1 MQKIN
6 KINQY
11 LLERYPN
18 IWNTR
23 IVWMLLLGLIIHLI
37 FFFIGFVS
45 HSSPGTLQHTMAVD
59 DYFTSGLIFVHVIIS
74 VLMIVGWLVFMLKNN
89 AFKNFYPSSGKK
101 LFFEFIQYFIIIF
114 VSTTFYFSYM
124 SGFKVFINYKYDDEK
139 MEKNI
144 GLINRVSPF
153 LSQELELY
161 TLENRIY
168 PKVFSDYYC
177 ETDINKIDKNQKYF
191 VYHDRVYQFYS
202 LYEKTATKKNRIGGF
217 EYPKQEKQNR
227 VSLAYYEDSTDGKK
241 RTYHFKK
248 QVEDLSAYIK
258 STLPSYYNYSNVFYD
273 VKNNPS
279 TNYRRYRYD
288 NEMSNAEDKDALKQQ
303 QIFINEN
310 TSKILDGKNP
320 KELEKLLQDFLNVSK
335 EFDIRNNLNAK
346 DWTAMV
352 YHPDNFEVKSFIK
365 KFIPIKG
372 QEYDPNKSQDGYYNG
387 DTDISVDSAAVG
399 PDNYLNENGEIVKD
413 TVNVKDFNPNI
424 DNEVSPADYFKKNI
438 TEYYY
443 YTADLK
449 NLLENVDAVKT
460 KDFFTETIHIC
471 IWIAFSLAAF
481 IFGFRVTNLRSLL
494 FSVVSSGVLILAVT
508 LFCVVAAFVFNVNSR
523 FFVFYT
529 VLIVGIIILLI
540 PFLMLKRVSK
550 LVSSIL
556 MLMTINAFPLL
567 IWLILGIINEYQ
579 TADCRIAT
587 ELAGTYT
594 VCKGLFEDLGILL
607 SYLILIC
614 SLVFLYFYTSFI
626 KKWKALPE

>member
-1 MQKIN
+1 
-6 KINQY
+6 
-11 LLERYPN
+11 
-18 IWNTR
+18 
-23 IVWMLLLGLIIHLI
+23 
-37 FFFIGFVS
+37 
-45 HSSPGTLQHTMAVD
+45 MAVD

-74 VLMIVGWLVFMLKNN
+74 VLMVVGWLVFMLKNN
-89 AFKNFYPSSGKK
+89 AFKSFYPTSGRK
-101 LFFEFIQYFIIIF
+101 LFFEFVQYFIIIF

-124 SGFKVFINYKYDDEK
+124 SGFKIFINYKYNDEK

-144 GLINRVSPF
+144 SLINRTNPF

-161 TLENRIY
+161 TLENRTY

-191 VYHDRVYQFYS
+191 VYHDHVYQFYS
-202 LYEKTATKKNRIGGF
+202 LYKKVLKGKNKNGGFLFPKDEEKNRAD
-217 EYPKQEKQNR
+217 
-227 VSLAYYEDSTDGKK
+227 LAYFENSTDFKS
-241 RTYHFKK
+241 RTYYFKDK
-248 QVEDLSAYIK
+248 VQDLSAYIK
-258 STLPSYYNYSNVFYD
+258 SSAPSYYNYSTVFYD

-279 TNYRRYRYD
+279 ANYRKYRYN
-288 NEMSNAEDKDALKQQ
+288 NEISNVGDKDELKKQ

-310 TSKILDGKNP
+310 TAKILDGKNP

-352 YHPDNFEVKSFIK
+352 YHPEGFEVRSFIK
-365 KFIPIKG
+365 KFIPVKG
-372 QEYDPNKSQDGYYNG
+372 QEYDPNKAQDGYYN
-387 DTDISVDSAAVG
+387 DVSYVDVDSAAA
-399 PDNYLNENGEIVKD
+399 DNYLNENGEIMKD
-413 TVNVKDFNPNI
+413 TVSSKDFNPNI
-424 DNEVSPADYFKKNI
+424 DKEVSPADYFKKNI
-438 TEYYY
+438 TGYYY

-460 KDFFTETIHIC
+460 GDFFSETIHVC

-508 LFCVVAAFVFNVNSR
+508 LFCVAAAFIFNVNSR
-523 FFVFYT
+523 FFIFYT
-529 VLIVGIIILLI
+529 ILIVGFIILLI
-540 PFLMLKRVSK
+540 PFLTIRRFSK
-550 LVSSIL
+550 LFSSIF
-556 MLMTINAFPLL
+556 MIITISAFPLL

-587 ELAGTYT
+587 EIAGTYT
-594 VCKGLFEDLGILL
+594 VCKGIFEDFGILL

-614 SLVFLYFYTSFI
+614 SMVFLYFYTGFI